1 MSQRDKVKQ
10 SNNDSAQQKDQYR
23 FLKNNVFLYE
33 RMAEDAIGVSV
44 EYERQARTL
53 AQQTE
58 ELKAQQETVQKGTDE
73 YKAISEQLDKVKEK
87 SSEIKAIQ
95 SAINGVLK
103 TRGLKEAATQQAE
116 FDAEQERL
124 TIQLKKEQ
132 SKLRSVSQELRKLR
146 SDPNASKEDI
156 KKKSDEQFMTKWNV
170 NKIRTQQREAENAY
184 NGRTDVLGW
193 IKGATGRKL
202 GKASKALDDYYGQN
216 QNTTTGKLA
225 KSLNDFVK
233 TNTQRTSNI
242 IGSLKRNQKPFG
254 ENAGSKLL
262 GDKSIG
268 VLKEIGKGIDLVSE
282 GISQINGTITK
293 WVDNSAEAL
302 KGIYGFVTA
311 NLEGSGK
318 TFDSIEDVLSK
329 AIGEGGTLFKQ
340 QEYLSTIAKLSSQ
353 GIANNIE
360 QRALLAQMASK
371 TVSQFNITNNA
382 LLRLIRLRKQDM
394 SAQIFGMESALK
406 RALNAQFGDSSYLNE
421 LFDSVTSSL
430 VDAVSTKKWSEAT
443 PFYGVLQSY
452 LGSMH
457 EAGVGSD
464 FINAIARGINA
475 LGSGNVADL
484 QSNET
489 INRLFLL
496 SMERIGMDY
505 ADVLQNG
512 LSADKADALLNSVIN
527 YLKQISKNTND
538 NNVLKNSYSKLFNLS
553 MADMRAID
561 GLKPVR
567 LNMTDSKAIQEARN
581 QLRKV
586 NQRTLVSEQINN
598 LMENAKF
605 AFGENIATS
614 KGRYLTFKTSS
625 TILDFI
631 NKISGGGKVASGS
644 MTLNGILKVAKAGA
658 ALGLAGS
665 ALLPAVNMIKSVAM
679 GAKDV
684 VTGNSSD
691 ITNLFDMTNPGGQSS
706 WSSRYT
712 SLSSTSSVYGGRSN
726 SNYNNFK
733 KLASKDPRY
742 KESIDTS
749 DKSWEEDD
757 KDETLEILKELEQTI
772 MENKEG
778 RKALA
783 VSVEAMSNDVLRS
796 FASIFADEDS
806 MENTFSGENEVL
818 KKALFEYA
826 DDKTSSSNREKKADK
841 AFATSPKGLSKANK

>member
-1 MSQRDKVKQ
+1 MSNRDIRRH
-10 SNNDSAQQKDQYR
+10 QKDEVISSKLLDY
-23 FLKNNVFLYE
+23 LKDSGDLYE
-33 RMAEDAIGVSV
+33 RIADNASDFAIRNEESLYSLQ
-44 EYERQARTL
+44 EQL
-53 AQQTE
+53 AVLKKVQKEE
-58 ELKAQQETVQKGTDE
+58 ELTGEALERWESKYENINNSIKQINAENAVI
-73 YKAISEQLDKVKEK
+73 YKH
-87 SSEIKAIQ
+87 
-95 SAINGVLK
+95 LK
-103 TRGLKEAATQQAE
+103 DQGMLQATQLEVQYMKDKKILE
-116 FDAEQERL
+116 DELENK
-124 TIQLKKEQ
+124 QL
-132 SKLRSVSQELRKLR
+132 KLRSVSIELNKKLT
-146 SDPNASKEDI
+146 DPSASTKEIDALLNKQLQA
-156 KKKSDEQFMTKWNV
+156 KKEVSALHNEIQKV
-170 NKIRTQQREAENAY
+170 ENEH
-184 NGRTDVLGW
+184 D
-193 IKGATGRKL
+193 
-202 GKASKALDDYYGQN
+202 
-216 QNTTTGKLA
+216 GKLDVTKFISAQATRA
-225 KSLNDFVK
+225 KNKVK
-233 TNTQRTSNI
+233 DKTSDLADKARKNSRTSNLMSSLDKFTKTTSEHVNKTGSFLSELTGKAKNSKFGQKTSEVVSGK
-242 IGSLKRNQKPFG
+242 IG
-254 ENAGSKLL
+254 AISKATDLIS
-262 GDKSIG
+262 GG
-268 VLKEIGKGIDLVSE
+268 VSK
-282 GISQINGTITK
+282 ISNTLSG
-293 WVDNSAEAL
+293 WVDGASNTL
-302 KGIYGFVTA
+302 KDIYGNVNA

-318 TFDSIEDVLSK
+318 TFDSIEDTLSK
-329 AIGEGGTLFKQ
+329 AMGEGGTLFKQ
-340 QEYLSTIAKLSSQ
+340 SDYLSKIAQLSGQ

-371 TVSQFNITNNA
+371 TVSQFSITNGS

-430 VDAVSTKKWSEAT
+430 VDAVSTNKWSEAT
-443 PFYGVLQSY
+443 PFYSVLQSY

-457 EAGVGSD
+457 ESGVGSD
-464 FINAIARGINA
+464 FVNSIAKGINA

-484 QSNET
+484 QSNEAV
-489 INRLFLL
+489 NRLFLL

-512 LSADKADALLNSVIN
+512 LSADKADALLNSVIT
-527 YLKQISKNTND
+527 YLKQISKNTNE

-553 MADMRAID
+553 MADMRAIE

-567 LNMTDSKAIQEARN
+567 LNMTDSKAIQETRN

-631 NKISGGGKVASGS
+631 NSISGSTAGKVASGS
-644 MTLNGILKVAKAGA
+644 GPLNAILKVAKAGA
-658 ALGLAGS
+658 VLGVAGS
-665 ALLPAVNMIKSVAM
+665 SLLPAVNMIKSVAL
-679 GAKDV
+679 GARDV

-691 ITNLFDMTNPGGQSS
+691 ITNLFDMTNTSSS
-706 WSSRYT
+706 WESKYA
-712 SLSSTSSVYGGRSN
+712 SLSKSSVYGGRSN

-733 KLASKDPRY
+733 KLASRDSRY
-742 KESIDTS
+742 KENIDTS

-796 FASIFADEDS
+796 FASIFSDEDS
-806 MENTFSGENEVL
+806 MEETFSGENEVL

-841 AFATSPKGLSKANK
+841 TFATSPKGLSKANK

>member
-53 AQQTE
+53 NKQTAEMLAQ
-58 ELKAQQETVQKGTDE
+58 LETIEKGTQE
-73 YKAISEQLDKVKEK
+73 YQALAEEIGNVAKKAKEVRDIQVTINRTLE
-87 SSEIKAIQ
+87 SRGLTEAAIQ
-95 SAINGVLK
+95 EK
-103 TRGLKEAATQQAE
+103 QY
-116 FDAEQERL
+116 DAERENLNFKLKQE
-124 TIQLKKEQ
+124 QA
-132 SKLRSVSQELRKLR
+132 KLRRVSQELRELR
-146 SDPNASKEDI
+146 NDPNASAKDI
-156 KKKSDEQFMTKWNV
+156 KAKSDEQFMAKWNV
-170 NKIRTQQREAENAY
+170 NKIRTQQRESENAY
-184 NGRTDVLGW
+184 NGKTDVLGW
-193 IKGATGRKL
+193 IKGATGRKV
-202 GKASKALDDYYGQN
+202 GKASKALDEYYGAN

-225 KSLNDFVK
+225 KKLNDFVK
-233 TNTQRTSNI
+233 IKSTQTSNVM
-242 IGSLKRNQKPFG
+242 GSLKRNEKPFG
-254 ENAGSKLL
+254 ENAGQQLL
-262 GDKSIG
+262 GEKSLD
-268 VLKEIGKGIDLVSE
+268 VLKGIGKGIDLVSE

-302 KGIYGFVTA
+302 RGIYGQVTA

-329 AIGEGGTLFKQ
+329 AVGEGGTLFRQ

-371 TVSQFNITNNA
+371 TVSQFNVTNNA

-443 PFYGVLQSY
+443 PFYSVLQSY

-457 EAGVGSD
+457 ESGVGSD
-464 FINAIARGINA
+464 FINSIARGINA

-484 QSNET
+484 QSNEAV
-489 INRLFLL
+489 NRLFLL

-512 LSADKADALLNSVIN
+512 LSADKADALLNSVIT
-527 YLKQISKNTND
+527 YLKQISKNTD
-538 NNVLKNSYSKLFNLS
+538 ENNVLKNSYSKLFNLS
-553 MADMRAID
+553 MADMRAIE

-567 LNMTDSKAIQEARN
+567 LNMTDSKAIQEARS

-631 NKISGGGKVASGS
+631 NKISGSTAGKIASGS
-644 MTLNGILKVAKAGA
+644 GPLNAILKVAKSAA
-658 ALGLAGS
+658 ALGVAGS
-665 ALLPAVNMIKSVAM
+665 ALLPAVNMIKSVAL
-679 GAKDV
+679 GARDV

-691 ITNLFDMTNPGGQSS
+691 ITNLFDMTNTSSS
-706 WSSRYT
+706 WESKYA
-712 SLSSTSSVYGGRSN
+712 SLSKSSVYGGRSN

-742 KESIDTS
+742 KENIDTS
-749 DKSWEEDD
+749 DKSWEDDD

-806 MENTFSGENEVL
+806 MEEAFSGENEVL

-841 AFATSPKGLSKANK
+841 TFATSPKGLSKANK

>member
-33 RMAEDAIGVSV
+33 RMADDAIGVSV

-53 AQQTE
+53 RQQTKELEAQLSTVKEGAE
-58 ELKAQQETVQKGTDE
+58 EYNVLV
-73 YKAISEQLDKVKEK
+73 EQLDKVKAK
-87 SSEIKAIQ
+87 SSEIKDIQ
-95 SAINGVLK
+95 STINKVLE
-103 TRGLKEAATQQAE
+103 TRGLTTAAEQE
-116 FDAEQERL
+116 NRFDAEREQL
-124 TIQLKKEQ
+124 DIQLKREQ
-132 SKLRSVSQELRKLR
+132 SKLRKISQELRKLR
-146 SDPNASKEDI
+146 SDPNASAKDI
-156 KKKSDEQFMTKWNV
+156 KAKSDEQFMTKWNV
-170 NKIRTQQREAENAY
+170 NKIRTQQREVENAY
-184 NGRTDVLGW
+184 NGKTDVLGW
-193 IKGATGRKL
+193 IKGATGRKI
-202 GKASKALDDYYGQN
+202 GKASKALDDYYGAN

-225 KSLNDFVK
+225 KALNDFVK
-233 TNTQRTSNI
+233 TKSAQTSSVM
-242 IGSLKRNQKPFG
+242 GSLRRNEKPFG
-254 ENAGSKLL
+254 KNAGQQLL
-262 GDKSIG
+262 GDKSLG
-268 VLKEIGKGIDLVSE
+268 VLKGIGKGIDLVSE

-302 KGIYGFVTA
+302 RGIYGQVTA

-318 TFDSIEDVLSK
+318 TFDSIEDILSK
-329 AIGEGGTLFKQ
+329 AVGEGGTLFRQ

-371 TVSQFNITNNA
+371 TVSQFNVTNSA

-394 SAQIFGMESALK
+394 SAQIFGIESALK

-421 LFDSVTSSL
+421 LFDNVTSSL

-457 EAGVGSD
+457 ESGVSSD
-464 FINAIARGINA
+464 FINSIAKGINA

-484 QSNET
+484 QSNEA

-527 YLKQISKNTND
+527 YLKQISKNTNE

-561 GLKPVR
+561 KLKPVR

-631 NKISGGGKVASGS
+631 NRISGGSKVTTGS
-644 MTLNGILKVAKAGA
+644 AALNGILKVAKAGA
-658 ALGLAGS
+658 ALGVAGS

-691 ITNLFDMTNPGGQSS
+691 ITNLFDMTNTSSS
-706 WSSRYT
+706 WDSKYA
-712 SLSSTSSVYGGRSN
+712 SLSKTSSVYGGRSN

-742 KESIDTS
+742 KENIDTS
-749 DKSWEEDD
+749 DKSWEDDD

-826 DDKTSSSNREKKADK
+826 DDKTSSSNRQKKADK
-841 AFATSPKGLSKANK
+841 TFATSPKGLSKANK